1 MEPEVVNAI
10 VMVLI
15 GVLFGVV
22 LALLAV
28 AWKRITE
35 LTEVVDGLVKSNKV
49 IIDSGLTA
57 SMITRELAGRVTR
70 LENERKK

>member
-49 IIDSGLTA
+49 IIDNGLTA
-57 SMITRELAGRVTR
+57 SMITKELAGRVTR
-70 LENERKK
+70 LENERK

>member
-1 MEPEVVNAI
+1 MNPEVADAI
-10 VMVLI
+10 VMVLV
-15 GVLFGVV
+15 GVLFGVM

-35 LTEVVDGLVKSNKV
+35 LTEVVDGLVKSNKA

>member
-1 MEPEVVNAI
+1 VEPEVVNAI

-15 GVLFGVV
+15 GVMFGVV

-49 IIDSGLTA
+49 IIDNGLTA
-57 SMITRELAGRVTR
+57 SMITKELAGRVTR
-70 LENERKK
+70 LENERK